1 MLKQFEA
8 HIRKWHWGKENTPLL
23 IACSGG
29 LDSVCLVHLCEA
41 LKLNFAI
48 AHCNFN
54 LRGVESDTDERFV
67 RQLGESL
74 RKKVFVKSFDTK
86 IEADN
91 LGGSIQMVA
100 RKLRYDWF
108 EQLMTEQ
115 HFKVLL
121 TAHHADD
128 NLETFL
134 INLSRGTGLA
144 GLTGIP
150 EKNGFIHRPLL
161 PFSKGELKA
170 FAKSRNLVWREDSSN
185 EETKYLRNKVR
196 HHVVPELYKL
206 HPTFLSNFQ
215 STLDYLKQSETIL
228 NQYKD
233 QLQKALF
240 EAEGGRIRIAI
251 QKLKAYQPDEG
262 WMYFL
267 FSEFG
272 FTEWGDVFRLLDGQ
286 SGKEVRSATH
296 RLLKDRNHLLL
307 SEIKENNEEEYLIN
321 EGTQRIS
328 SPLHLTWGR
337 VEKMGL
343 ATKNVVY
350 IDADKISFPLV
361 LRKIREGDWF
371 IPFGMQGKKKIS
383 KFLKDEKIDRF
394 SKESIWLLC
403 SGDTIV
409 WVVGLRMDDRF
420 KVHHSSKNILKIE
433 LS

>member
-1 MLKQFEA
+1 MLKQFEE
-8 HIRKWHWGKENTPLL
+8 HISKWNWGKENTPLL

-29 LDSVCLVHLCEA
+29 LDSVALVHLCEK

-67 RQLGESL
+67 RQLGETL
-74 RKKVFVKSFDTK
+74 RKKVFVTSFDT
-86 IEADN
+86 INEADK

-108 EQLMTEQ
+108 EQLMVEHQ
-115 HFKVLL
+115 FKVLL

-128 NLETFL
+128 NLETFI

-161 PFSKGELKA
+161 PFSKREIEA

-185 EETKYLRNKVR
+185 AETKYLRNKVR

-215 STLDYLKQSETIL
+215 STLDHLKQSETIL
-228 NQYKD
+228 NQCKG
-233 QLQKALF
+233 QLQKSLF
-240 EAEGGRIRIAI
+240 LKDGERIRIAI

-262 WMYFL
+262 FMYFL
-267 FSEFG
+267 LSEFG
-272 FTEWGDVFRLLDGQ
+272 FTEWGDVFRLLEGQ
-286 SGKEVRSATH
+286 SGKEVRSTTH
-296 RLLKDRNHLLL
+296 RLLKDRDHLIL
-307 SEIKENNEEEYLIN
+307 SEIKLNSEGTYLIN
-321 EGTQRIS
+321 EEAETIS
-328 SPLHLTWGR
+328 SPIPLTLGR

-350 IDADKISFPLV
+350 IDADKLSFPLV
-361 LRKIREGDWF
+361 LRKSREGDWF
-371 IPFGMQGKKKIS
+371 IPFGMRGKKRIS

-409 WVVGLRMDDRF
+409 WVVGLRMDERY
-420 KVHHSSKNILKIE
+420 KVHHSTKNILKIE